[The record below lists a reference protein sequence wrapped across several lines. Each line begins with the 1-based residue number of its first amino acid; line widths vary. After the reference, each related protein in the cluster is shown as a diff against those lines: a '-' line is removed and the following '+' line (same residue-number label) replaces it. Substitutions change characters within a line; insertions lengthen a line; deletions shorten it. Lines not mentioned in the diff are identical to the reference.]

1 MSQLIALVAT
11 AVLIN
16 GVRTVIQ
23 PGEPLPD
30 LSKHDARELVGSGA
44 AEPEG
49 AQAAQQRLAQLQEL
63 DAQEDF
69 AEARKRAL
77 EEQQAREQAEAQAQ
91 AQAKADADA
100 KAKADAEAQAKADAD
115 AKAKADAETEA
126 QAKANA
132 EAKAKA
138 DDDATAHAK
147 EAAPA
152 AVAQQIKRGRS

>member
-23 PGEPLPD
+23 PGEPLPE

-77 EEQQAREQAEAQAQ
+77 EEQQAREQAEAQA
-91 AQAKADADA
+91 
-100 KAKADAEAQAKADAD
+100 KADAEAQAKADAD

-132 EAKAKA
+132 EAKAQA

>member
-23 PGEPLPD
+23 PGEPLPE

-77 EEQQAREQAEAQAQ
+77 EEQQAREQAEAQA
-91 AQAKADADA
+91 KADAEA
-100 KAKADAEAQAKADAD
+100 QAKADAEAQAKADAD

-132 EAKAKA
+132 EAKAQA